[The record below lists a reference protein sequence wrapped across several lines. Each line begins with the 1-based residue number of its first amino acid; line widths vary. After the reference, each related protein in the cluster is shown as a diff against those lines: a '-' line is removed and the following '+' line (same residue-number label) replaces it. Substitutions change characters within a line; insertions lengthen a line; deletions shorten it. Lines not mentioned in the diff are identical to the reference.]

1 MYYLTKNFRFEAAHA
16 LVGYDGK
23 CRNIHGHSYELQV
36 TVKGLPIN
44 DENNPKNGMVIDFH
58 ELKGIVNE
66 EIVNILD
73 HSFIVG
79 DNMPDDFVNIV
90 ECNFDK
96 VVRVPYQPTTENMLN
111 DFAGRIKNKL
121 PQNVS
126 LYSVRLQETRD
137 SFAEWREE

>member
-1 MYYLTKNFRFEAAHA
+1 
-16 LVGYDGK
+16 
-23 CRNIHGHSYELQV
+23 
-36 TVKGLPIN
+36 
-44 DENNPKNGMVIDFH
+44 MVIDFH

-66 EIVNILD
+66 EIVNRLD

-90 ECNFDK
+90 EGNFDK